1 MDIRTWLRSNSAQA
15 LVIVLIGFV
24 LLVLLFL
31 GPPLVMLSS
40 WSGSSQQHDS
50 DEALIKRFHEHRD
63 ALEQLQREVS
73 AEPGMAN
80 VLRDG
85 IWPENLFDPD
95 HVAAYREQLHRMDL
109 TNRFRIA
116 RDGSMEFTASSG
128 GNVQHSSEK
137 GYAYLV
143 TAPDSLC
150 LDLDEASKRM
160 RPFPYRGWTGYR
172 HIEENWYLYFFGD

>member
-1 MDIRTWLRSNSAQA
+1 
-15 LVIVLIGFV
+15 
-24 LLVLLFL
+24 
-31 GPPLVMLSS
+31 
-40 WSGSSQQHDS
+40 
-50 DEALIKRFHEHRD
+50 
-63 ALEQLQREVS
+63 
-73 AEPGMAN
+73 MAN
-80 VLRDG
+80 VHRDG

-95 HVAAYREQLHRMDL
+95 HVAAYREQLHRINL

-150 LDLDEASKRM
+150 LDLDEASKKDAAPSRTAGGRAIATSRGTGTSISPGIECCGKSAPA
-160 RPFPYRGWTGYR
+160 RPV
-172 HIEENWYLYFFGD
+172 

>member
-1 MDIRTWLRSNSAQA
+1 MAIRIWPRSNSARA

-24 LLVLLFL
+24 LLVLLVLGYFL
-31 GPPLVMLSS
+31 VLVSS
-40 WSGSSQQHDS
+40 FAGSSQQHDS
-50 DEALIKRFHEHRD
+50 DETLIKRFHEHRD

-80 VLRDG
+80 VHRDG

-95 HVAAYREQLHRMDL
+95 HVAAYREQLHRINL

-160 RPFPYRGWTGYR
+160 RPFPHRGWTGYR
-172 HIEENWYLYFFGD
+172 HIEGNWYLYFTGD